1 VREVPNPP
9 QRYGAEFLDRST
21 SALQRTLAPS
31 EPHHDSP
38 SFAPDRPRTTPT
50 TTLPSSGSLTLT
62 TRRPKIQLSS
72 PANQKLL
79 GFTKRNNQT
88 EKRKRKT
95 QRLTCHPQC
104 WPRDRSLFDTEPNRW
119 KKKKKIAKVTCRTPN
134 QPPKDLQK
142 NIENGRGRWRH
153 SRSNKEKKKWK
164 LQVPTK
170 ENSGVPVTVNLWQHK
185 HEIAKNL
192 TTTMNTLK
200 YFHHHFLFRLTPF
213 LCNPPGVT
221 QCCYRSADVGEQRY
235 HWSTKS
241 SPRFGRLW
249 YLALLVLSPG
259 GRRRQLRSE
268 DPWYNLRD
276 WGSRSGSR
284 ANPLASAHL

>member
-1 VREVPNPP
+1 METQNATIHLSPP
-9 QRYGAEFLDRST
+9 M
-21 SALQRTLAPS
+21 
-31 EPHHDSP
+31 
-38 SFAPDRPRTTPT
+38 
-50 TTLPSSGSLTLT
+50 LT
-62 TRRPKIQLSS
+62 TRPFALRHR
-72 PANQKLL
+72 A
-79 GFTKRNNQT
+79 
-88 EKRKRKT
+88 
-95 QRLTCHPQC
+95 
-104 WPRDRSLFDTEPNRW
+104 EPV
-119 KKKKKIAKVTCRTPN
+119 KKKKIAKVTCRTPN
-134 QPPKDLQK
+134 QPPKHK
-142 NIENGRGRWRH
+142 NRH
-153 SRSNKEKKKWK
+153 RKWTRTLATFTIQQGKKNWK

-235 HWSTKS
+235 HWSSKS